1 MFSLFYSSIKWN
13 FTKFLVDKSGQPVE
27 RFAPT
32 VPPKVSLSSYT
43 TKTFELTRKCKLN
56 VNSYWSAKFDNTICT
71 YTMKIV
77 SEQIDEQINRNL

>member
-43 TKTFELTRKCKLN
+43 TKTLN
-56 VNSYWSAKFDNTICT
+56 LLEN
-71 YTMKIV
+71 V
-77 SEQIDEQINRNL
+77 S